1 MLSTHGDVC
10 QSYIS
15 HILKHYGTGT
25 TVGFDGYSNATSTKV
40 VEQRRRAQKHISC
53 DIIFDEDTPTT
64 TSQAAFLTNSQN
76 KTRLIQALR
85 DKMSMSGICFQQ
97 AKADADTLIIS
108 TALRLA
114 EKTEVPVIVVGTD
127 TDLLVML
134 VARATSSTDIYMLC
148 CSNPTTLY
156 NIRDIQRAIGDTA
169 KHLMPLHAITGCDT
183 VSGIYRQTKRKAFNL
198 VHKRQDF
205 EQLEFFARVGSTH
218 EEVKNA
224 GELFI
229 LKLYEAIQFQSL
241 DEYRHIPYKKAIGRG
256 SLCSSFHLE
265 SLPPTSAAAEQHS
278 YRTYLT
284 VHEWMGNTLPPTEWG
299 WKLQDSYLEPVTT
312 DMPVAPEVLLTMI
325 SCGCKPGGCG
335 NMTCSCKKLG
345 LYCTTM
351 CNQCIGQT
359 CNYLSSI
366 PSASNVDSAY
376 ADEN

>member
-1 MLSTHGDVC
+1 MKSYFSYELAPQPPSLFHDGLMRKPIKSALSILLKGFVSYKSNIPEKCLFVLDGGHLLHTVIWPVLSTYGDVC

-25 TVGFDGYSNATSTKV
+25 TVVFDGYSNATSTKV

-114 EKTEVPVIVVGTD
+114 ETTEVPVIVVGTD

-169 KHLMPLHAITGCDT
+169 KHLMPLHAITGYDT
-183 VSGIYRQTKRKAFNL
+183 VSGIDRQTKRKAFNL
-198 VHKRQDF
+198 VHK
-205 EQLEFFARVGSTH
+205 
-218 EEVKNA
+218 
-224 GELFI
+224 
-229 LKLYEAIQFQSL
+229 
-241 DEYRHIPYKKAIGRG
+241 
-256 SLCSSFHLE
+256 
-265 SLPPTSAAAEQHS
+265 
-278 YRTYLT
+278 
-284 VHEWMGNTLPPTEWG
+284 M
-299 WKLQDSYLEPVTT
+299 
-312 DMPVAPEVLLTMI
+312 
-325 SCGCKPGGCG
+325 
-335 NMTCSCKKLG
+335 
-345 LYCTTM
+345 
-351 CNQCIGQT
+351 
-359 CNYLSSI
+359 
-366 PSASNVDSAY
+366 
-376 ADEN
+376 